1 MSKNETLKEA
11 WENLPNYKKN
21 WIKIVAV
28 AVAIGLILG
37 TISIIQTCKQ
47 QAEVDKA
54 FQEAQ
59 KLVEQHQKLMRS
71 M

>member
-1 MSKNETLKEA
+1 MAMNETLKEA

-28 AVAIGLILG
+28 VVAIGLILS

-47 QAEVDKA
+47 QAEADKA
-54 FQEAQ
+54 AQEAQ
-59 KLVEQHQKLMRS
+59 KLVEQQLKLMRN